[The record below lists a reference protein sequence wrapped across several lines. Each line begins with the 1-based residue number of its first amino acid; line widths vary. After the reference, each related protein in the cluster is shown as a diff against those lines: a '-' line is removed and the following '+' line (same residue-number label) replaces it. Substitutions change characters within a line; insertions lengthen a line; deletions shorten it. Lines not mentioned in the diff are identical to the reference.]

1 MEKIQIDLEIC
12 LLENLMKYIQEV
24 LFHFKVN
31 NEKEAKSLLSYLK
44 CKLPHF
50 MLILRKI
57 SQDISKNT
65 IKWIPLPPLDRLW
78 TNEEV
83 YKYFGLKPNEIKII
97 EEKN

>member
-1 MEKIQIDLEIC
+1 
-12 LLENLMKYIQEV
+12 MKYIQEV